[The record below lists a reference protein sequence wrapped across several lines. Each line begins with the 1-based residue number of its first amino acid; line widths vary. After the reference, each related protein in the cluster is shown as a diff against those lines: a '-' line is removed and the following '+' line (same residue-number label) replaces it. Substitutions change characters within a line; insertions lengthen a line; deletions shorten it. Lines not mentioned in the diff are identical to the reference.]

1 MKEKF
6 RIYYSLDIEAEDI
19 IKAEEKAHKLILD
32 LPQELKESLDVTVRG
47 I

>member
-6 RIYYSLDIEAEDI
+6 RIYYSIDIQAEDI
-19 IKAEEKAHKLILD
+19 FKAEEQAHKLIVD
-32 LPQELKESLDVTVRG
+32 LPQDVIDKLKVTVRG